1 MANDMQEKKAHALYA
16 PSSFPAWGNCVAYD
30 SDGSRSQASD
40 EGTLIHKQVE
50 LALNGGEMPENPI
63 ANWIASAMKG
73 LTACAKSRVFTECRL
88 EVAGLDDF
96 FGTADAV
103 WMDEVHTVHI
113 ADYKSFSDGSKNYL
127 PQLKAYAYLII
138 MGALT
143 KSDIPEDRLNDS
155 FDMFSLHIIH
165 GGSKT
170 VETVDLSCE
179 EVIRDTTA
187 ILNARRDYLADIDK
201 AGAHHVIS
209 INPWC
214 RFCAHIGE
222 CKETTKAIEVV
233 HNNTSLFASLS
244 DAKKLVV
251 LDAVD
256 KASEKIR
263 EQIRETAKNNG
274 GVIED
279 TDGEGNV
286 LIRYEIKDKKKAAK
300 VKDIVELATNVCAP
314 TVKDVGKKGEEITLD
329 VKGLSRQEFLSL
341 CKVSKRDAVVALS
354 EKNPSIKKK
363 VIDNFVSG
371 FFESNGTTEVLVR
384 TV

>member
-1 MANDMQEKKAHALYA
+1 MANDMQETKAHALYA

-50 LALNGGEMPENPI
+50 LALNGGDMPDNPI

-73 LTACAKSRVFTECRL
+73 LTAFAKGRVFTECRL
-88 EVAGLDDF
+88 DVAGLDDF

-103 WMDEVHTVHI
+103 WMDDSRTVHI
-113 ADYKSFSDGSKNYL
+113 ADYKSFSDGSKSYL
-127 PQLKAYAYLII
+127 PQLEAYAYLIL

-143 KSDIPEDRLNDS
+143 NAEDGLNDS
-155 FDMFSLHIIH
+155 VDMFSLHIIH

-170 VETVDLSCE
+170 VETVDLSRD
-179 EVIRDTTA
+179 EVISDTEA
-187 ILNARRDYLADIDK
+187 ILNARRRYLEDTDK
-201 AGAHHVIS
+201 AGAHHVIR

-222 CKETTKAIEVV
+222 CKETTKAIEAVH

-286 LIRYEIKDKKKAAK
+286 IIRYEIKDKKKSAK
-300 VKDIVELATNVCAP
+300 VKDIVELATNVCSP
-314 TVKDVGKKGEEITLD
+314 TIKDVGKKGEEIALD
-329 VKGLSRQEFLSL
+329 AKGLSRQEFLSL
-341 CKVSKRDAVVALS
+341 CKVSKRDAVVALA

-371 FFESNGTTEVLVR
+371 FFESNGTTEVFVR